1 LKTEKGKLKSFRAWP
16 PLRLLARADAG
27 PADFP
32 FSVFHFPFS
41 MPERCSAQAGWAVAS
56 LAFCIL
62 LSGCAANMP
71 CDLPIGASYHPANTF
86 VLSSTLPPTIK
97 RVAVLPLVSDD
108 QCEDLTAGREALEP
122 VLLAELA
129 KTRRFEITRPSADCL
144 RVSTGRN
151 SWSGEEPLPANFFA
165 SLREALGCDAVLFCR
180 LTVFRGY
187 APLAIGWRMRLV
199 DARTRDTLWAADEVF
214 DAGQPAVRAGARRYQ
229 IAELRTPAGCPE
241 EWIIRNS
248 PRQFGQYAAARLL
261 ATLPNP

>member
-1 LKTEKGKLKSFRAWP
+1 
-16 PLRLLARADAG
+16 
-27 PADFP
+27 
-32 FSVFHFPFS
+32 
-41 MPERCSAQAGWAVAS
+41 MPERCGAQAGWAAAS
-56 LAFCIL
+56 LVLCVL

-71 CDLPIGASYHPANTF
+71 CDMPLGASYHPANTF
-86 VLSSTLPPTIK
+86 VLSATLPPTIK
-97 RVAVLPLVSDD
+97 RVVVLPLVSDD
-108 QCEDLTAGREALEP
+108 QYENLTAGREALEP

-129 KTRRFEITRPSADCL
+129 KTRRFEITHPSADCL
-144 RVSTGRN
+144 RVCTGR
-151 SWSGEEPLPANFFA
+151 STWSGEEPLPASFFA
-165 SLREALGCDAVLFCR
+165 SLRETLGCDAVLFCR